1 MPRWPGSKTTAGGS
15 LTAATSRR
23 TCRRRKNIVQAR
35 SFAGMLE
42 QTIRRYQNR
51 AIEAAQVIEELIA
64 LEYKAN
70 FLAPAQG
77 EKLLARGRVI
87 RPGRTV
93 TVCAGDVVAVEG
105 GHEKLVAPP
114 TINDQVPDPDCE
126 LHYGPNRPVAVP
138 IRAAI
143 SNSFGFGGHNDCL
156 LVRAHGG

>member
-1 MPRWPGSKTTAGGS
+1 VWATEPDHGFMAAAVLTAVVDVACGCAAMTLMPPGSS
-15 LTAATSRR
+15 VLT
-23 TCRRRKNIVQAR
+23 I
-35 SFAGMLE
+35 
-42 QTIRRYQNR
+42 
-51 AIEAAQVIEELIA
+51 
-64 LEYKAN
+64 EYKAN

-114 TINDQVPDPDCE
+114 TINYQVPDPDCD
-126 LHYGPNRPVAVP
+126 LHYVPNGPVAVP